1 MRCTQLHFVK
11 NLAGISFNTAL
22 SADKNQRLKV
32 NVWNFG
38 STALFL
44 RSQLLKIVNMV
55 SSPSGWAGLCKSPY
69 SGSNPLE
76 TSPKCFILKTLMA
89 TTADLRIG
97 AVIKYNNDLCT
108 VLESEHRTPGNLRA
122 FYQVKMRN
130 MRTGKLLENRF
141 RSGETIEFVRVDRK
155 NYQYLYKDGESFMFM
170 DVDTYD
176 QIPVDADIVGD
187 AAKFMKEGQE
197 AQLALNDMTVL
208 SVEIPTHVNLR
219 VVSTEPGLRGDTAT
233 NVLKPATLETGA
245 IIGVPIFVNE
255 GDMLR
260 IDTRTSSYM
269 ERVKE

>member
-1 MRCTQLHFVK
+1 
-11 NLAGISFNTAL
+11 
-22 SADKNQRLKV
+22 
-32 NVWNFG
+32 
-38 STALFL
+38 
-44 RSQLLKIVNMV
+44 
-55 SSPSGWAGLCKSPY
+55 
-69 SGSNPLE
+69 
-76 TSPKCFILKTLMA
+76 MA

-97 AVIKYNNDLCT
+97 AVIKFNNDLCT

-176 QIPVDADIVGD
+176 QIPVDAEIVGD